1 MAQTISGG
9 LLTIV
14 CSMEQIIAK
23 LGVEQAGEQVLFF
36 WKVNCLQYIYFLQS
50 TFDDDDVLG
59 EVSCVRGCIMGS

>member
-23 LGVEQAGEQVLFF
+23 LGVEQAGEQVLFLESKLF
-36 WKVNCLQYIYFLQS
+36 AVHLFSAEYF
-50 TFDDDDVLG
+50 
-59 EVSCVRGCIMGS
+59 